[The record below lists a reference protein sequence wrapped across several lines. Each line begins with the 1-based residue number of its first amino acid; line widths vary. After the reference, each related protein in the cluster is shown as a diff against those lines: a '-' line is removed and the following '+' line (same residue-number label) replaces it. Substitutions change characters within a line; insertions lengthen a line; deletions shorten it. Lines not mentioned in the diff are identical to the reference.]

1 MEKMNSFIATE
12 KKGRRPR
19 NTSGHWPRGTTTRL
33 YYASPTS
40 HPEGQRLNLSPPLP
54 THTCRGRSHLNS
66 RFLTFPLYVWCHL
79 SVFVFKSAWN
89 VSVHE
94 ASTAGDAVADL
105 FGEDAEPQDVSGSM
119 FADIDTGVEVCP
131 ERSQSEQKKNNV
143 CAAHFTYSLR
153 QTMFVPLIPLTRSLV
168 NQWVKA
174 MKRDERKK
182 VIVFVVTPSF
192 VSQRLAEGERI
203 YEADNQF
210 RAASSGPAD
219 AVVSP
224 DDSMFGT
231 VPKEPETN
239 DLEYD

>member
-1 MEKMNSFIATE
+1 MMTSGGQTNQWTMAMRLTTTQKRSMEKMNSFIATE

-131 ERSQSEQKKNNV
+131 ERSQSEQKKKQ
-143 CAAHFTYSLR
+143 CLC
-153 QTMFVPLIPLTRSLV
+153 RSFHL
-168 NQWVKA
+168 
-174 MKRDERKK
+174 
-182 VIVFVVTPSF
+182 
-192 VSQRLAEGERI
+192 LA
-203 YEADNQF
+203 
-210 RAASSGPAD
+210 
-219 AVVSP
+219 
-224 DDSMFGT
+224 
-231 VPKEPETN
+231 
-239 DLEYD
+239 

>member
-1 MEKMNSFIATE
+1 
-12 KKGRRPR
+12 
-19 NTSGHWPRGTTTRL
+19 
-33 YYASPTS
+33 
-40 HPEGQRLNLSPPLP
+40 
-54 THTCRGRSHLNS
+54 
-66 RFLTFPLYVWCHL
+66 
-79 SVFVFKSAWN
+79 
-89 VSVHE
+89 
-94 ASTAGDAVADL
+94 
-105 FGEDAEPQDVSGSM
+105 
-119 FADIDTGVEVCP
+119 
-131 ERSQSEQKKNNV
+131 
-143 CAAHFTYSLR
+143 
-153 QTMFVPLIPLTRSLV
+153 
-168 NQWVKA
+168 